1 MFVLN
6 RFRFNTSWFPLALF
20 VLNRFRFNTSWFRFA
35 IFGLNHCRF
44 NKNLFVIFGY
54 SSCLTVLFLVCF
66 FISSVFNNSAMS
78 LLIWKFTMIWKF
90 CLMIVTHFPNSTLK
104 SANGIFLYRI
114 LLRMSFTFWQ
124 ILLLLITNARFDSK
138 QLMLLKCL
146 YHHNLSQP
154 VLPMLSSKVFK
165 HYALHPHFL
174 VLFNAFSLPV
184 CPKALMVK

>member
-1 MFVLN
+1 
-6 RFRFNTSWFPLALF
+6 
-20 VLNRFRFNTSWFRFA
+20 
-35 IFGLNHCRF
+35 
-44 NKNLFVIFGY
+44 
-54 SSCLTVLFLVCF
+54 
-66 FISSVFNNSAMS
+66 
-78 LLIWKFTMIWKF
+78 MIWKF

-124 ILLLLITNARFDSK
+124 ILLVLITNARFDSK

-165 HYALHPHFL
+165 HYAFHPHGL
-174 VLFNAFSLPV
+174 VVFNTFSLPV
-184 CPKALMVK
+184 CLKVLMVNRCSQENSYSPSGVERKCVRQFPSLAPGIPNLHPQAHSNALCCKKRHSV